1 MMNTTAKAR
10 PQLPQ
15 GPKSTVSPVPQPQ
28 PEVVKTEKPEVTV
41 SGEEIMI
48 SLGFSQLIDLD
59 GGYTPS
65 RPELDL
71 TDKARKAI
79 KRLSLTLDQ
88 REERLSDGTVIGTSV
103 AKSIVWLCE
112 RFADS
117 IEV

>member
-1 MMNTTAKAR
+1 MNTTAKPR

-15 GPKSTVSPVPQPQ
+15 AAKSPVPQPQ
-28 PEVVKTEKPEVTV
+28 PEVVKSEKPEVKAPVDEITV
-41 SGEEIMI
+41 
-48 SLGFSQLIDLD
+48 SLGFSELIDLD
-59 GGYTPS
+59 GGYIPS

-88 REERLSDGTVIGTSV
+88 REERLSDGTVIGPSV

-112 RFADS
+112 RFADAVPVS
-117 IEV
+117 